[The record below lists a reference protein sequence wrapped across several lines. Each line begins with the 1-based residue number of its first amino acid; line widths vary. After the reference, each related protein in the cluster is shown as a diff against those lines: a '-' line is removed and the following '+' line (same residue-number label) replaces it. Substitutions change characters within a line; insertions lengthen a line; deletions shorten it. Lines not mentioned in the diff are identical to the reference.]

1 MADPIQPTPEPKQG
15 YKTTEAWLSATAI
28 TGLLAFGAEAMW
40 PIAAIAIGYSLSR
53 AFTKRGAQ

>member
-1 MADPIQPTPEPKQG
+1 MTDQTQPPAEPKSG
-15 YKTTEAWLSATAI
+15 YKTTEAWLAATAI

-53 AFTKRGAQ
+53 ALTKRGA